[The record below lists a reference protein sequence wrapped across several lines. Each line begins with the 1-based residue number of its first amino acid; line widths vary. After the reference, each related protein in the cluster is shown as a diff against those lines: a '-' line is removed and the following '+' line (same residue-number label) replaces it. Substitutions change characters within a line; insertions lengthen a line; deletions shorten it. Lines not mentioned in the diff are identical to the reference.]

1 MLSFPKFI
9 IYNEIIAN
17 SLELHTD
24 SVGNLLYPE
33 NIVIS
38 ANTTSTLNDS
48 SGLRGHSEV
57 TSITF
62 EPNSQLSTISEY
74 GFAGMSNLSTIDFRN
89 CTSNT
94 ITIYSNSFRESS
106 LDHILMRDNQKLV
119 ILKENQND
127 TNTKINLPYF
137 STSGMNDFLS
147 HINGGVPPQLIYKIG
162 NTNYYSHINFTTLN
176 IPKGIIEIPTGF
188 FTVDDRTNYKFKIT
202 FDQED
207 ATLTRID
214 DRAFNCEI
222 DDELI
227 FPEGLEY
234 IGEDAFGLNADY
246 NSKNTDL
253 TKVVFPST
261 LTNLKENA
269 ICYCQNLSDLSFRNA
284 NSSAQRDPL
293 VIEWLAIHD
302 NNNINVYE
310 LDYVTIPDQDNPN
323 AEWYIIGDSSSGFT
337 SITYPNN
344 CSQLGADLSDGIDEI
359 ISLNTNRLTE
369 DWYVGDIDAGGD
381 AQVKFFTSMSVSY
394 YDAEYVEAD
403 HDYYYKFSYWNGENL
418 STTTLDCPQDF
429 DKNVYLPKSIRP
441 QTYRNFAAHLKDNTG
456 LEAKTFSYDDSHIE
470 DDNIHDNV
478 DSALYNTA
486 PQDALDA
493 IAAKNWTII
502 KRNA

>member
-9 IYNEIIAN
+9 IYNEVIAN

-24 SVGNLLYPE
+24 SVGNVLYPE

-106 LDHILMRDNQKLV
+106 LDHILMRDNQKFV

-137 STSGMNDFLS
+137 STSGMSDFLS
-147 HINGGVPPQLIYKIG
+147 HINGGIPPQLIYKIG

-176 IPKGIIEIPTGF
+176 IPRGVTELPTGF
-188 FTVDDRTNYKFKIT
+188 FSIDNSSVNNYKFKIT
-202 FDQED
+202 FEQENG
-207 ATLTRID
+207 TLTRIND
-214 DRAFNCEI
+214 SAFHCI
-222 DDELI
+222 LDDELI
-227 FPEGLEY
+227 LPEGLEY
-234 IGEDAFGLNADY
+234 LGEYAFGYYDAGSHY
-246 NSKNTDL
+246 L
-253 TKVVFPST
+253 TKVVLPST
-261 LTNLKENA
+261 LTSIKGWAISSHKNLTD
-269 ICYCQNLSDLSFRNA
+269 ISFRNA
-284 NSSAQRDPL
+284 DSSEARDPL
-293 VIEWLAIHD
+293 IIEWPGITY
-302 NNNINVYE
+302 NNNVNWSNI
-310 LDYVTIPDQDNPN
+310 DYSIIPDQDNNN
-323 AEWYIIGDSSSGFT
+323 AKWYMIGNTSSGYT

-344 CSQLGADLSDGIDEI
+344 CTQLGVNFTDGIQEFV
-359 ISLNTNRLTE
+359 SLYTGRLTKDFE
-369 DWYVGDIDAGGD
+369 TGSPNASGEGFVIFA
-381 AQVKFFTSMSVSY
+381 TSMSASF
-394 YDAEYVEAD
+394 YDAEYVAED
-403 HDYYYKFSYWNGENL
+403 SELYYKFNFHNGTCSYL
-418 STTTLDCPQDF
+418 TLDCPQDF
-429 DKNVYLPKSIRP
+429 DKNVYLPKNIRK

-456 LEAKTFSYDDSHIE
+456 LEAKTFSYDDSHDADIT
-470 DDNIHDNV
+470 DNV
-478 DSALYNTA
+478 DYALYNTA

-493 IAAKNWTII
+493 IAAKNWTIV